1 MTSDEQFEK
10 WFADLHAA
18 GMTGTFVSDVSDY
31 YNGAKAAWHIAYHA
45 RDDEIAALQKRVAD
59 ITTWGS
65 THEKVTWKLQETID
79 ALREQRR
86 VLLENAQRLSRA
98 FTVMS
103 GCPDC
108 GIVFADGKTVAI
120 CGKHAPMIGKIN
132 EERRAA
138 LEMCKEGKAE

>member
-1 MTSDEQFEK
+1 MTSDEQFEGWLSSVMK
-10 WFADLHAA
+10 GRSLFPLIASWA
-18 GMTGTFVSDVSDY
+18 
-31 YNGAKAAWHIAYHA
+31 NAAWHA

-138 LEMCKEGKAE
+138 LEMCQEKGETE